1 MKNLISKIRPIAKI
15 IGIVLGIFILWI
27 IFGLLTNK
35 QSVDYGIQKETLNTP
50 MLETNRANIFMD
62 AMDTNMKMM
71 EDSMPAYSGNLNQA
85 SSPEAVS
92 SDKKVIKNG
101 NLTLKVE
108 NTENSAQKISEII
121 KNQNGEIFSTNFFER
136 VKGQKSGSLTVK
148 IPVDKFEATLALIK
162 TVATQVVSESTTGQ
176 DITEQYSDLQAQLK
190 NKRAEEQS
198 FVKILDRAGDIDDVL
213 AVTKQIARV
222 RGEIERLEGRI
233 KFMDSQTNMSTI
245 VIALSEDIEIAPVQ
259 NDWRPWQ
266 VTKKAF
272 SDLLNN
278 SQDFVDG
285 TIRFIIVS
293 IPSLIP
299 FLIFLWVIYWISKK
313 IWRKIKS

>member
-50 MLETNRANIFMD
+50 MLETNRANISMD

>member
-50 MLETNRANIFMD
+50 MLETNRANISMD

-266 VTKKAF
+266 ITKKAF